1 MAHLINKREV
11 TENGVVYIV
20 EEYSSGAIVKYNKP
34 TSVQPEPEIQHLT
47 DIEESIL
54 ETALN
59 TEYLVC
65 LAELGL

>member
-20 EEYSSGAIVKYNKP
+20 EEYSGGATVKYNKP
-34 TSVQPEPEIQHLT
+34 TPVQPEQEKLT
-47 DIEESIL
+47 DMEEAIL

>member
-1 MAHLINKREV
+1 MTHLIDKREV

-20 EEYSSGAIVKYNKP
+20 EEYSNGATIKYNKP
-34 TSVQPEPEIQHLT
+34 TAQPETPKLT
-47 DIEESIL
+47 DMEQAIL
-54 ETALN
+54 DTALN

>member
-20 EEYSSGAIVKYNKP
+20 EEYSSGATIKYNKP
-34 TSVQPEPEIQHLT
+34 ISVQPEPERLT

>member
-1 MAHLINKREV
+1 MTHLIDKREV

-20 EEYSSGAIVKYNKP
+20 EEYSNGATIKYNKP
-34 TSVQPEPEIQHLT
+34 ISVQPETPKLT
-47 DIEESIL
+47 DMEQSIL
-54 ETALN
+54 DTALN

>member
-20 EEYSSGAIVKYNKP
+20 EEYSSGAIIKYNKP
-34 TSVQPEPEIQHLT
+34 TEEPPSTPKLT
-47 DIEESIL
+47 DMEQAIL
-54 ETALN
+54 DTALN